1 MSIQYSERATSA
13 SRDEPVQEG
22 SQDTDIKPPTELAP
36 QIRHTHKPSKVK
48 KRRTHSVKK
57 SITKRKREVCINH
70 VEYLDR
76 ILTALHEQDDDV
88 DMDMDSDTDPTF
100 LYPHDGPS
108 AEPRPS
114 THRMATR
121 SKRTSR
127 NTKTRL
133 PCTNGASVGDEL
145 FEDAKENIAPGPST
159 SHPPSSQLTAD
170 VPLHS
175 QRVAICTAVRA
186 MGPDMNDR
194 LAVLA
199 TAACCMKKA

>member
-1 MSIQYSERATSA
+1 
-13 SRDEPVQEG
+13 
-22 SQDTDIKPPTELAP
+22 
-36 QIRHTHKPSKVK
+36 
-48 KRRTHSVKK
+48 
-57 SITKRKREVCINH
+57 
-70 VEYLDR
+70 
-76 ILTALHEQDDDV
+76 
-88 DMDMDSDTDPTF
+88 MDMDSDTDPTF
-100 LYPHDGPS
+100 LYHNDGPS

-133 PCTNGASVGDEL
+133 PCTNGASVDDEL

-159 SHPPSSQLTAD
+159 SQPPSSHPTAD
-170 VPLHS
+170 PLS
-175 QRVAICTAVRA
+175 RFQQVAIRTAVRA